1 MSRRFVGTLK
11 RANGEALV
19 GAALKFVA
27 SKLTPTGV
35 PKGVSSEV
43 VTAALGAYDITI
55 LDGDYD
61 IYFRYPGKDLYTHI
75 TTAEIG
81 EGTDATIE
89 DIYGETIPVVSGD
102 PSCSIPPS
110 PTEFSASGALD
121 NILLSWGGTNYYCHD
136 VTEIWYSETNDFES
150 KDLLGTSE
158 AEVYAHSVGAAATI
172 YYWIRFRN
180 ANGDTGE
187 WFSVNSVAGTT
198 GVDPTYMLEL
208 LANQLDSSHLANN
221 LKAGINTT
229 FYQDGEPTV
238 KPDGSALVAGD
249 TWIHE
254 TTGERKL
261 YDGATWSAPVIDPS
275 VQQVVTDLATTDEA
289 VDGTIVGFFQPG
301 EPTDIVSSYGDIW
314 IDTDLSDPLTV
325 AAIHRYE
332 DLNGGFAGTLSWEES
347 PNSAVGL
354 VYLNAYLAQA
364 TVDTLGSAL
373 DDGSYAINLSA
384 STVDGATSITD
395 YVSVQVDA
403 ELVVFSGVDVTTQ
416 STGKLD
422 DLYIQNAEVT
432 DSASNTYTE
441 TTIYKYDGTSPY
453 DVNGWIAQTN
463 ADTSIAALADVADG
477 KRTIYNN
484 VSHDIPT
491 GVENDLWIP
500 STGTNDVSYIP
511 KEFYI
516 RKGAAWSLATNY
528 TEQLADFVDNV
539 YAGDLT
545 NLYGQIDGK
554 IEAFFTLST
563 DTDPADAWSTDGER
577 DKHLGDSLWYTNTSE
592 LFRYK
597 EVTGTYSWERIIDEK
612 ATAAFDDA
620 ATAQDTADGKRRV
633 FVATPTVPYDIGD
646 LWSEGAGDLR
656 KCITTKT
663 EAQAYHI
670 DDWGLATDY
679 TNNTVV
685 DALNAALADGSKV
698 INLSAA
704 TVDGTKSIVTYV
716 EEQIDN
722 EVVVYSGTDVTTQ
735 TEGKEGDV
743 FIQNA
748 VVTAPITGDSFTET
762 TIYVYDTTAPY
773 DPSGWVVQTNASSSL
788 ATLADLADGKRTI
801 YSNVSQTVPSGVV
814 NDLWIP
820 TTGTNDATYV
830 PETLYIHNGTTWVAA
845 TKYTDDSVVDT
856 LNTALANGT
865 KFIDLAASEIDGV
878 SINTYVADQID
889 AEIVVYSGIDH
900 TETLTDLK
908 VDDLY
913 IEQTTET
920 SGEGVTIDVTN
931 TWKCTGIGPTTWNQ
945 LGDNTNSLALADL
958 TDGKRTIYANQSHSI
973 PVGVVNDIWLPT
985 TGTADETYI
994 PQEMYINTGAST
1006 WALATKY
1013 TDDTVATAAAE
1024 LAATKMVIF
1033 YAGSTTP
1040 PIATGIGDL
1049 WVVTDANDEVRR
1061 WSGSAWV
1068 ALAIATQAYV
1078 GNEITEQVGRC
1089 IDSNGDSVEETR
1101 SACITGGHTW
1111 ETTEVIAES
1120 IDTVSTTVGNHTTT
1134 INQHTSSINGLDAQY
1149 TVKIDNN
1156 GYVSG
1161 FGLASS
1167 AADGVPF
1174 SEFILQADRFAVIN
1188 PNETLQ
1194 SVTTLTQTAG
1204 VATTSC
1210 TAHGYTVGDTIVI
1223 TGAAQGGY
1231 NGTKIIDTVLDADTF
1246 TYTVSSGTSSPA
1258 TAAEGFSIKVGT
1270 AVIPFVIDGGVTYIN
1285 SAMIQDASIVSAMIG
1300 NAVIDNF
1307 HLIDGAIDTA
1317 KIADANI
1324 TNAKIA
1330 NVIQSDSNA
1339 VDSDAGWLIDKAGD
1353 AVFNNG
1359 FFRGNITG
1367 STGIFG
1373 GSLEAG
1379 VLDAAFILGDN
1390 VTFTTTGVTHYFKVA
1405 DNEGDPV
1412 SKDVGLIGGVWVFVS
1427 NYDSLTVNLVGG
1439 GGGGGLFSSAAT
1451 QGLGCNDD
1459 GWDDGVE
1466 SCASGGLGGSPGS
1479 IVPVTLSVVPGAIY
1493 SITLGLGGVS
1503 AAAGADSVLKDA
1515 SLVVLST
1522 AAGGA
1527 AGLPGSAQGFN
1538 SPYCQGYST
1547 ACQANPAHP
1556 GGGSAY
1562 GGGGAAGGTGASGG
1576 AGGAGAGGGG
1586 GGVGSAA
1593 GGAGGAGVCV
1603 VSAGSSKAVVI
1614 NDRYSALVAWLQGG
1628 MVGPVPSEAL

>member
-463 ADTSIAALADVADG
+463 A
-477 KRTIYNN
+477 
-484 VSHDIPT
+484 
-491 GVENDLWIP
+491 
-500 STGTNDVSYIP
+500 
-511 KEFYI
+511 
-516 RKGAAWSLATNY
+516 
-528 TEQLADFVDNV
+528 
-539 YAGDLT
+539 
-545 NLYGQIDGK
+545 
-554 IEAFFTLST
+554 
-563 DTDPADAWSTDGER
+563 
-577 DKHLGDSLWYTNTSE
+577 
-592 LFRYK
+592 
-597 EVTGTYSWERIIDEK
+597 
-612 ATAAFDDA
+612 
-620 ATAQDTADGKRRV
+620 
-633 FVATPTVPYDIGD
+633 
-646 LWSEGAGDLR
+646 
-656 KCITTKT
+656 
-663 EAQAYHI
+663 
-670 DDWGLATDY
+670 
-679 TNNTVV
+679 
-685 DALNAALADGSKV
+685 
-698 INLSAA
+698 
-704 TVDGTKSIVTYV
+704 
-716 EEQIDN
+716 
-722 EVVVYSGTDVTTQ
+722 
-735 TEGKEGDV
+735 
-743 FIQNA
+743 
-748 VVTAPITGDSFTET
+748 
-762 TIYVYDTTAPY
+762 
-773 DPSGWVVQTNASSSL
+773 SSSL

-920 SGEGVTIDVTN
+920 SVEGVTIDVTN

-1459 GWDDGVE
+1459 GFDDGVE

-1527 AGLPGSAQGFN
+1527 AGRPGSAQGFN